1 MDTEWRLSLQ
11 HEQVK
16 FAHNSERQFAMLLDF
31 YQIDWRYEP
40 TTFNIEWDRDGSP
53 TQRFSPDFYLPEF
66 DLYIEITTLNQKLV
80 TKKNRKVRRLVALY
94 PDVRCK
100 ILYQRDYL
108 NLLVKYGLE
117 EPSQGAL
124 VADEAKRP
132 DELGE
137 ELPPFLGPALAG

>member
-1 MDTEWRLSLQ
+1 
-11 HEQVK
+11 
-16 FAHNSERQFAMLLDF
+16 MLLDF

-40 TTFNIEWDRDGSP
+40 TTFDIEWDRDGNP

-80 TKKNRKVRRLVALY
+80 TKKNRKIRRLTALY
-94 PDVRCK
+94 PDVSCR

-108 NLLVKYGLE
+108 NLLIKYGLE

-124 VADEAKRP
+124 
-132 DELGE
+132 LGE
-137 ELPPFLGPALAG
+137 QPDRSDERQGDEPPPFLGPALAG